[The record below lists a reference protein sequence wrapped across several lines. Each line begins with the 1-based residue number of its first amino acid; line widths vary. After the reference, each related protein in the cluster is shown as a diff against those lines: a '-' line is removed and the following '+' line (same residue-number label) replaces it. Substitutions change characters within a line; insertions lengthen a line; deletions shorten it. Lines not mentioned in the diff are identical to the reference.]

1 MTKRT
6 APTNPTRP
14 VRRLPVAEHVPL
26 IVLAAAVAL
35 LISTLAPH
43 VWLVLCTDGL
53 LVLALLVGAAGL
65 GAWPARWL
73 SPAPGRPGRQFAL
86 AAAFGLGVLSTLTLI
101 FGAAGLLGRGLAWGL
116 LAVGGVLG
124 LWRLARPS
132 AATNARPPAPA
143 PRLLTI
149 IGLSLALLPLCVP
162 LAIGLFGAS
171 LPPGLLWAGEAR
183 GYDVLEYHLQTPRE
197 YFDAGRI
204 HFLPHNVYASFPQLL
219 ETLYLLLMHLA
230 GGGLA
235 AAIPAQ
241 LLHLA
246 LGVLAVMA
254 VYSFAVPSSSGW
266 PRVAAVVVAGS
277 VPWLAILGCL
287 AYVELGVIFFAV
299 VAGGLVLDAFRA
311 EGHVGWPPVLAA
323 GLCAG
328 LAGGCKYTAL
338 VLVAVALGVAWLIL
352 MHGGTALRLRRATLY
367 GLGVL
372 LAFSPWLIRNAAFTG
387 NPVYPFA
394 YSWFDG
400 RAWSP
405 AQAEQWARAHALPP
419 QHDSLPGRI
428 QLLADEALTS
438 PLFGPAIWL
447 LPLVALVLTRRRPAA
462 FLTIWALTLVAAWAA
477 FTHMPGR
484 FAVPVLAPLA
494 LLIGGLN
501 PAKWSDRRR
510 RWLAIGFV
518 SAASVGAVHGAT
530 TLVEMLRAEEGYWQ
544 SVTGYSLY
552 DFVGVPEV
560 LRVSNPINA
569 AIADPDARVWLV
581 GEARVFYLTPRCH
594 YTVAFSRDA
603 WLSHA
608 AAGATPEQCVA
619 WLRTQNVTHVVFSW
633 TEIERLRRTY
643 GFPAIVTPDWVR
655 QLAAA
660 GLRRVVAP
668 GEAAAAAVVEIYE
681 VEPA

>member
-1 MTKRT
+1 MKR
-6 APTNPTRP
+6 AAATNPTRP
-14 VRRLPVAEHVPL
+14 IRRLPVAGHVPF
-26 IVLAAAVAL
+26 IVLGAAAAL
-35 LISTLAPH
+35 LISALAPH
-43 VWLVLCTDGL
+43 VWLVLLTDGL
-53 LVLALLVGAAGL
+53 LVLALLAGSAGL

-73 SPAPGRPGRQFAL
+73 SPEPGRPGRQFAL
-86 AAAFGLGVLSTLTLI
+86 ATALGLGVLSTLTLI
-101 FGAAGLLGRGLAWGL
+101 LGVAGLLSSGLAWGL
-116 LAVGGVLG
+116 LAVGGLLG
-124 LWRLARPS
+124 LWRLARPP
-132 AATNARPPAPA
+132 AAANTPQPASS
-143 PRLLTI
+143 PRLFTI

-171 LPPGLLWAGEAR
+171 LPVGLLWSGEAR

-204 HFLPHNVYASFPQLL
+204 HFLPHNVYASFPQLM

-230 GGGLA
+230 GGTLV

-246 LGVLAVMA
+246 LGVLTVAAVC
-254 VYSFAVPSSSGW
+254 SFALRSPSGW
-266 PRVAAVVVAGS
+266 LRVAAVLVAGS
-277 VPWLAILGCL
+277 VPWLTILGCL

-299 VAGGLVLDAFRA
+299 VAGGLVLDTFRT
-311 EGHVGWPPVLAA
+311 GSPFGWRPAISA

-338 VLVAVALGVAWLIL
+338 VLVAVALGIAWFIL
-352 MHGGTALRLRRATLY
+352 VKGGFALRLRRAALY

-372 LAFSPWLIRNAAFTG
+372 LAFSPWLIRNVAFTG

-394 YSWFDG
+394 YSWFGG
-400 RAWSP
+400 RAWSS

-419 QHDSLPGRI
+419 ESASLAGRI
-428 QLLADEALTS
+428 QILVDEALTS
-438 PLFGPAIWL
+438 QLFGPAMWL
-447 LPLVALVLTRRRPAA
+447 LPLVALVLLRRRPAA
-462 FLTIWALTLVAAWAA
+462 FLTIWALILLAAWAT

-494 LLIGGLN
+494 LLMGGLDSVH
-501 PAKWSDRRR
+501 WSARRR

-518 SAASVGAVHGAT
+518 SAASLGAVHGAA
-530 TLVEMLRAEEGYWQ
+530 TLVDMLRAEEGYWQ
-544 SVTGYSLY
+544 SMTGYSLY
-552 DFVGVPEV
+552 DFVGASNV

-569 AIADPDARVWLV
+569 AITNPDARVWLV

-594 YTVAFSRDA
+594 YTVAFNRDP
-603 WLSHA
+603 WLSYA

-655 QLAAA
+655 QLADA

-668 GEAAAAAVVEIYE
+668 GETAAPAAVEIYE
-681 VEPA
+681 VDPA